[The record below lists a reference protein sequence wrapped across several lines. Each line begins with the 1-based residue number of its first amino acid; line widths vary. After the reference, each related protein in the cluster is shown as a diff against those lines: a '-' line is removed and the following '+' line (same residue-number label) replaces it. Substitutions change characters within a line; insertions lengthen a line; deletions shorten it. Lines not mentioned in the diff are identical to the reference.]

1 VNELVAQLQTNK
13 QTISMIIAQKS
24 LRVFAVG
31 KKFPGSAGEEHEGK
45 NETRGRGG
53 TVQQR

>member
-31 KKFPGSAGEEHEGK
+31 KKIPGSAGEEHEGE
-45 NETRGRGG
+45 NETRGGG